1 MVITNLK
8 RIGLSLLI
16 IAGGLAG
23 RAQTKVVT
31 LQQIISNTE
40 KNYPIVKQK
49 ELQKEAG
56 RQNQQVLDAS
66 LYPQVNL
73 VGKATYQSEVTS
85 FDIPGFPKGIG
96 QKADNYD
103 VGLEMRFP
111 FTQFGVVKTQKQM
124 QAAQTQLS
132 FAQVDVNLQQLH
144 ERATNLV
151 GNLLLQKGNLEIL
164 QLRITDLDSQVR
176 KVAVGVRNGAI
187 LKMNQLELESEI
199 LSTRQNVD
207 NTRGTLNGMVRQL
220 AILTGMTLNI
230 ETQFVIN
237 NLPTASEKMARPELK
252 TFEAQQSI
260 LELRSSVLKK
270 DSRPSIYAFGQGYY
284 GRPGYNFLNPNARL
298 YGTAGIGLTLSL
310 NNLLTLS
317 KQQKLLDI
325 DKGIIKSEE
334 AAFLQNLQVAL
345 ADKAAEIEKYEDMIT
360 KDNQIAQNRKE
371 ILRVSASQLANGVIT
386 STDYLQHLNAANTGQ
401 LNLTLHAVQLAIAKA
416 QYNILLGY

>member
-40 KNYPIVKQK
+40 KNYAIVKQK

-317 KQQKLLDI
+317 KQQKLSDWR
-325 DKGIIKSEE
+325 
-334 AAFLQNLQVAL
+334 F
-345 ADKAAEIEKYEDMIT
+345 
-360 KDNQIAQNRKE
+360 R
-371 ILRVSASQLANGVIT
+371 
-386 STDYLQHLNAANTGQ
+386 
-401 LNLTLHAVQLAIAKA
+401 
-416 QYNILLGY
+416 